1 LWHSVQANRPDR
13 LGASD
18 AAYRTA
24 SQTVAEFAVH
34 GMTCANCSR
43 AIEQAVRAIRGIE
56 SVRIDL
62 TTDTATIAW
71 LEIDD
76 HNTVAPLLSMTDRIT
91 NAIEDIG
98 YQVTDA
104 TVVSTNQS
112 GTSSSNT
119 PGNSANGSNAT
130 PSTAIVAQ
138 RWLDYRERQVT
149 KVRQRRAA
157 AVWAGLLTLPIVVT
171 TMILPHV
178 APHAAFF
185 HWQVTLHWFH
195 QVTVVVPAYVLLIWM
210 CATLV
215 QFGCGYEFYKMAW
228 YGFWKRTTAGM
239 DLLVVLGT
247 TASYGYAMLGALQGD
262 DMAPHFWETSSV
274 LIWLVLVGQWMQA
287 AAVRQ
292 TSEALTQL
300 MALQSATAIV
310 VTPFQ
315 VTEQSV
321 ADNDFGATTQ
331 RTSFNPLTDP
341 YQEQIVPIEHV
352 LAGDIVKVIRGAS
365 VPADGVVLHGEVLVD
380 ESMMTGESLPI
391 LKTRGAMVLGGTIC
405 VETGSDTDRT
415 DTSQDGNNAGAAFV
429 QVTGV
434 GSSTALAQIVHMVQQ
449 AQTRAVPIQA
459 FADQVSAIFVPTV
472 CIISLSTYLVW
483 YVL

>member
-1 LWHSVQANRPDR
+1 MGQANNPGR
-13 LGASD
+13 LGALD
-18 AAYRTA
+18 TA
-24 SQTVAEFAVH
+24 SPSVAEFVVH

-43 AIEQAVRAIRGIE
+43 AIERAVRAIRGIE

-62 TTDTATIAW
+62 TTDTATISW
-71 LEIDD
+71 FEINDG
-76 HNTVAPLLSMTDRIT
+76 NTVAPLLSMTDRIA

-98 YQVTDA
+98 YQVTNA

-112 GTSSSNT
+112 GIMSSNA
-119 PGNSANGSNAT
+119 PGSNANGSNAT
-130 PSTAIVAQ
+130 PSTASMAQ

-157 AVWAGLLTLPIVVT
+157 AVWAGLLTLPIVMT

-178 APHAAFF
+178 APQAAFF

-195 QVTVVVPAYVLLIWM
+195 HVTVVVPANVLLIWA

-228 YGFWKRTTAGM
+228 YGFWKQTTAGM

-247 TASYGYAMLGALQGD
+247 TASYGYAMLGAWQGD
-262 DMAPHFWETSSV
+262 AMAAHFWETSSV

-310 VTPFQ
+310 VTPFRE
-315 VTEQSV
+315 TEESAAGSDLGV
-321 ADNDFGATTQ
+321 TTQ

-341 YQEQIVPIEHV
+341 YREQIVPIENV

-365 VPADGVVLHGEVLVD
+365 VPADGVVLQGEISVD

-391 LKTRGAMVLGGTIC
+391 LKTRGAVVLGGTIC

-415 DTSQDGNNAGAAFV
+415 DANLDGNNAGAAFV

-459 FADQVSAIFVPTV
+459 FADQVSAIFVPAV
-472 CIISLSTYLVW
+472 CIVSLSTYLVW